1 MTDYAQLIERLETAE
16 AGSRDLDARVE
27 VAALTGHCWI
37 KLPNDEHRL
46 RKGQVLVKGFREEL
60 TAFADAEHVTTSLD
74 AAVSLVELV
83 LPGHEYQL
91 WVDLEN
97 KKRFAQV
104 SEAVWDECGDSTL
117 GMSRAGFA
125 LALCI
130 ALLKAIQAR
139 ATS

>member
-1 MTDYAQLIERLETAE
+1 MPDLETLIEKLEKAE
-16 AGSRDLDARVE
+16 AGSRELDRAVY
-27 VAALTGHCWI
+27 AACD
-37 KLPNDEHRL
+37 KYMYAQR
-46 RKGQVLVKGFREEL
+46 
-60 TAFADAEHVTTSLD
+60 VTTSLD
-74 AAVSLVELV
+74 AAVALVELV

-117 GMSRAGFA
+117 EMSRAGFA

-130 ALLKAIQAR
+130 ALLKALHAKELAR
-139 ATS
+139 